1 MGFFS
6 KPNPARNPPG
16 AEGLAHHR
24 TIQMPNGRDD
34 LPLNRAMGESRSNGA
49 PRIPGHLPGGVPRG
63 GCIQELR
70 VNSDIGV
77 VFPRE
82 IRTFGL

>member
-24 TIQMPNGRDD
+24 AIQMPNGRDD
-34 LPLNRAMGESRSNGA
+34 LPLKRAMGPSRSQRLIHVQKNEHVLFFA
-49 PRIPGHLPGGVPRG
+49 HYVQKLS
-63 GCIQELR
+63 
-70 VNSDIGV
+70 N
-77 VFPRE
+77 RE
-82 IRTFGL
+82 VENV